1 MGDGIRVGLG
11 VGVLAT
17 LACIAGGFGC
27 SGRGADPAPMATG
40 DGPTAAAPSS
50 PSSPPPPA
58 PPSPLPSQLN
68 LDGGGGGV
76 PDDAATAPPVDP
88 ALRTMWALDGANRLV
103 RFSSTAPADVTTLA
117 VTGLPAGE
125 HLLGVDVR
133 PADGKLYAL
142 GATSRLYVVDR
153 DKGFATAIGP
163 KAFAPALAGSAFGF
177 AVNPVADKVRVQS
190 DFDQNLR
197 IDPLTGAA
205 TSDGMLA
212 FAAGDPNQFQSPNLI
227 ASAYTNSVS
236 GAPVDTVLFAL
247 DSTRDLLTK
256 LVTPNDGQVTT
267 VGPLGV
273 DITNV
278 AGFHIWG
285 GTNGAGSTPL
295 QAYAVLMT
303 DAGESSL
310 FAIDLDSGAATLVGA
325 IGSKLVLHGLAVEP

>member
-11 VGVLAT
+11 LGVLAT

-27 SGRGADPAPMATG
+27 SSNGADPAPKPTGEAPPAT
-40 DGPTAAAPSS
+40 DPSS
-50 PSSPPPPA
+50 PSSPPPPP
-58 PPSPLPSQLN
+58 PPSPLPSQLQ
-68 LDGGGGGV
+68 LDGGAGGV

-88 ALRTMWALDGANRLV
+88 GLRTMWALDGANRLV

-117 VTGLPAGE
+117 VAGLPVGE

-153 DKGFATAIGP
+153 GTGVAMPVGT
-163 KAFAPALAGSAFGF
+163 KAFAPALAGIAFGF

-197 IDPLTGAA
+197 IDPTTGTA
-205 TSDGMLA
+205 TSDGMLS

-236 GAPVDTVLFAL
+236 GAPADTLLYAL

-256 LVTPNDGQVTT
+256 LVSPNDGQVTT
-267 VGPLGV
+267 VGALGI
-273 DITNV
+273 DITDV

-285 GTNGAGSTPL
+285 GTSASGSTPL

-303 DAGESSL
+303 DATESGL
-310 FAIDLDSGAATLVGA
+310 YTIDLDSGAATLVGA